1 MSMPAEAAA
10 AVSTS
15 ATAKVR
21 KYGPWRRQLER
32 SGGGDTRSCTRC
44 GGVEAGGRAMDCTS
58 VALRD
63 YPTIRAGMCVN
74 QLSDLT
80 GSAVI

>member
-1 MSMPAEAAA
+1 
-10 AVSTS
+10 
-15 ATAKVR
+15 
-21 KYGPWRRQLER
+21 LER

-44 GGVEAGGRAMDCTS
+44 AVGSKPGGRAMDCTS

-63 YPTIRAGMCVN
+63 YSTIRGGMCVN